1 MAPRS
6 WTRTIDI
13 ECKDFPTGTLSS
25 DVVQWVFDYFKTEHP
40 EFKVVS
46 VQQCSGRVARVTVD
60 KGCEAARP
68 ALEELG
74 EVTIHG
80 VQCFVLR
87 PEPPQPRLVNV
98 LVYQYPYEFPNIS
111 VADALDKFGAVK
123 EVQFQHWTNL
133 PEVSTGTRVVR
144 MVVDKEIPRFLV
156 IRGVRCKVW
165 YRDQPLTCDICKKG
179 GHKASACPDK
189 GKCLRC
195 HEPGHVVRHCP
206 NPWGKKANPAP
217 SAPPPPAADASGPP
231 PSSDP
236 VVPPVAP
243 DDGPADPIVGSAD
256 PDPPADAGSVGPA
269 VLDPPVD
276 MDPDDCVLADAA
288 SVAEVVVLDE
298 RDNQLD
304 EFDSQSILAN
314 CCLEG
319 ASSSGELS
327 SSQIHNVS
335 SVSNVGNNSN
345 VTTVDID
352 NLPIPS
358 NCCLEGA
365 SSSGELSS
373 SQIHNVSS
381 VSNVGN
387 SNVTTVET
395 DNLPFPSNCS
405 LEGASSS
412 GELPAVSQIR
422 NVSNVDNN
430 VNDSASIDNVR
441 NVNYYDSSLE
451 SSHPLDSEMSQASD
465 PRKRTIEEVS
475 SDDVIEEFSSDSAPV
490 PPVAPAR
497 KAKECRRSKRS
508 AKGQHL
514 PPGVASA
521 ALLSVSRRR

>member
-217 SAPPPPAADASGPP
+217 SAPPPTRRG
-231 PSSDP
+231 
-236 VVPPVAP
+236 
-243 DDGPADPIVGSAD
+243 
-256 PDPPADAGSVGPA
+256 
-269 VLDPPVD
+269 
-276 MDPDDCVLADAA
+276 C
-288 SVAEVVVLDE
+288 
-298 RDNQLD
+298 
-304 EFDSQSILAN
+304 FW
-314 CCLEG
+314 
-319 ASSSGELS
+319 
-327 SSQIHNVS
+327 
-335 SVSNVGNNSN
+335 
-345 VTTVDID
+345 
-352 NLPIPS
+352 
-358 NCCLEGA
+358 
-365 SSSGELSS
+365 
-373 SQIHNVSS
+373 
-381 VSNVGN
+381 
-387 SNVTTVET
+387 
-395 DNLPFPSNCS
+395 
-405 LEGASSS
+405 
-412 GELPAVSQIR
+412 
-422 NVSNVDNN
+422 
-430 VNDSASIDNVR
+430 SASQFR
-441 NVNYYDSSLE
+441 
-451 SSHPLDSEMSQASD
+451 
-465 PRKRTIEEVS
+465 
-475 SDDVIEEFSSDSAPV
+475 
-490 PPVAPAR
+490 
-497 KAKECRRSKRS
+497 
-508 AKGQHL
+508 
-514 PPGVASA
+514 PGGPSCGAG
-521 ALLSVSRRR
+521 

>member
-1 MAPRS
+1 M
-6 WTRTIDI
+6 
-13 ECKDFPTGTLSS
+13 
-25 DVVQWVFDYFKTEHP
+25 
-40 EFKVVS
+40 
-46 VQQCSGRVARVTVD
+46 
-60 KGCEAARP
+60 
-68 ALEELG
+68 
-74 EVTIHG
+74 
-80 VQCFVLR
+80 
-87 PEPPQPRLVNV
+87 
-98 LVYQYPYEFPNIS
+98 
-111 VADALDKFGAVK
+111 
-123 EVQFQHWTNL
+123 
-133 PEVSTGTRVVR
+133 
-144 MVVDKEIPRFLV
+144 
-156 IRGVRCKVW
+156 
-165 YRDQPLTCDICKKG
+165 
-179 GHKASACPDK
+179 
-189 GKCLRC
+189 
-195 HEPGHVVRHCP
+195 
-206 NPWGKKANPAP
+206 
-217 SAPPPPAADASGPP
+217 DASGPP

-236 VVPPVAP
+236 VVPPAAP

-256 PDPPADAGSVGPA
+256 PDPPAGAGSVGPA

-327 SSQIHNVS
+327 FSQIHNVS
-335 SVSNVGNNSN
+335 CVSNVGNNSN

-365 SSSGELSS
+365 SSSGEL
-373 SQIHNVSS
+373 
-381 VSNVGN
+381 
-387 SNVTTVET
+387 
-395 DNLPFPSNCS
+395 
-405 LEGASSS
+405 
-412 GELPAVSQIR
+412 PAVSQIR

-430 VNDSASIDNVR
+430 VNDSASNDNVR

-508 AKGQHL
+508 AKAPGQHL